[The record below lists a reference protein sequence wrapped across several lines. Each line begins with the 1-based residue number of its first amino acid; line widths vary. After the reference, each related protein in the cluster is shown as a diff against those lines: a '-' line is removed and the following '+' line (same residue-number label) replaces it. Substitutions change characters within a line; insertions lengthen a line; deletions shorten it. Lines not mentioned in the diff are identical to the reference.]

1 MSQESSFRLDQKR
14 ESAPQA
20 GENAFLGY
28 RYAYARAADSRR
40 DDEPGQDYLAF
51 RDGAD
56 HFVFA
61 VCDGVG
67 QSFYGDLAARLLGDA
82 LVDWLETGPPVAD
95 HPAALVDS
103 LPAFLSALTATAA
116 ERVDQYPI
124 PDGPPLLRE
133 VLLEKQARGSEAMF
147 VCGRVDAPGP
157 ARPNGRVLLAWMG
170 DMRVYLWRGDRPV
183 DLGGVH
189 ETDQRWSS
197 RRGPVG
203 GAVNLYHGPLT
214 DTQGEPVR
222 LVAYSD
228 GLKVLD
234 KWANLRLTDVGLQR
248 AIDHSNSLPD
258 SDDLV
263 YLELT
268 THSAQPATQ
277 PRPAAPAQQAPST
290 RRPMAP
296 LPRPEPQPV
305 PPPAAPVPAIE
316 QPARA
321 AAVVRRAPRWPIVAG
336 GLGLLVL
343 CGILW
348 LVLRPTIQGRLV
360 PILSGLLGLNEAAPT
375 PTPTAAST
383 LVPTAIPPIAPTSVP
398 TAIPPVAP
406 TSVPTAIPP
415 VAPPATPASVPT
427 IAPPATPPGV
437 DVRAVSNISMR

>member
-147 VCGRVDAPGP
+147 VCGREGSH
-157 ARPNGRVLLAWMG
+157 ARPA
-170 DMRVYLWRGDRPV
+170 
-183 DLGGVH
+183 
-189 ETDQRWSS
+189 
-197 RRGPVG
+197 
-203 GAVNLYHGPLT
+203 
-214 DTQGEPVR
+214 
-222 LVAYSD
+222 
-228 GLKVLD
+228 
-234 KWANLRLTDVGLQR
+234 
-248 AIDHSNSLPD
+248 
-258 SDDLV
+258 
-263 YLELT
+263 
-268 THSAQPATQ
+268 
-277 PRPAAPAQQAPST
+277 
-290 RRPMAP
+290 
-296 LPRPEPQPV
+296 
-305 PPPAAPVPAIE
+305 
-316 QPARA
+316 
-321 AAVVRRAPRWPIVAG
+321 
-336 GLGLLVL
+336 
-343 CGILW
+343 
-348 LVLRPTIQGRLV
+348 
-360 PILSGLLGLNEAAPT
+360 
-375 PTPTAAST
+375 PTAACCWPGWATCAFISGAAIARSIWAAFMRPISAGRAGAGRSAARST
-383 LVPTAIPPIAPTSVP
+383 STTA
-398 TAIPPVAP
+398 
-406 TSVPTAIPP
+406 
-415 VAPPATPASVPT
+415 
-427 IAPPATPPGV
+427 
-437 DVRAVSNISMR
+437 R